1 MPKQLPPLTL
11 PVDAGTVQI
20 TTQQWLDYISP
31 ELADQR
37 GNLETVGPWRIP
49 LRFSAPA
56 VTVQWAPTPWAQAES
71 ITLYGRR
78 TMHAPRESGYVLE
91 GRASIGGRKLSCFT
105 SSQLFQLPDGTLL
118 ETATIHCR
126 KPGPAPVGTTHTAEV
141 TA

>member
-11 PVDAGTVQI
+11 PAGGGGAVPI
-20 TTQQWLDYISP
+20 TLQQWRDYVSP

-37 GNLETVGPWRIP
+37 GELETVGPWRLP
-49 LRFSAPA
+49 LRYSAPA
-56 VTVQWAPTPWAQAES
+56 VTVTWGPYSTMET

-126 KPGPAPVGTTHTAEV
+126 KPESAPVETTPSGA
-141 TA
+141 AA